1 MIIYN
6 NTIVFLL
13 TSLFGRYYGITIF
26 PFIFLKRDQRGNE
39 RSLTHERIHL
49 RQQIECLIIFYPV
62 FYFANYFY
70 NRISLKHD
78 AAYRAICFERE
89 AYYNDGNSYYL
100 GSRMLYSW
108 VNYL

>member
-1 MIIYN
+1 MVIYN
-6 NTIVFLL
+6 DIIVFLL

-62 FYFANYFY
+62 FYFADYLY

-89 AYYNDGNSYYL
+89 AYCNDHSENYL
-100 GSRMLYSW
+100 KCRALYSW